1 MALFSVVAQYDIKNR
16 RTFLKRTDYP
26 SITPDHLFIGAEIT
40 VWSRNLKVVE
50 YSDAFTKDKL
60 AERSEKSV
68 MQVPI
73 GALPGAMAAVASAGL
88 RVNKLKTIA
97 QGGEKTVVMEV
108 VAAGAVATT
117 QGLGFEC
124 SADAD
129 AASADSDMFFGN
141 EFPNGAQIDG
151 GSLCLVLPHA
161 VAENR
166 AADIV
171 QMVANAGLSI
181 SAVQQ
186 FSLGRANVAEFF
198 EVYKGVL
205 PEYQKK
211 VIELTSGTIRP
222 RK

>member
-108 VAAGAVATT
+108 VAAGAVSP
-117 QGLGFEC
+117 F
-124 SADAD
+124 
-129 AASADSDMFFGN
+129 
-141 EFPNGAQIDG
+141 
-151 GSLCLVLPHA
+151 
-161 VAENR
+161 R
-166 AADIV
+166 
-171 QMVANAGLSI
+171 
-181 SAVQQ
+181 
-186 FSLGRANVAEFF
+186 RR
-198 EVYKGVL
+198 
-205 PEYQKK
+205 
-211 VIELTSGTIRP
+211 RP
-222 RK
+222 RGAAPGGRHRAHRTTRWFRRPS